1 MYMLHAHHLIIML
14 DSLVPQLLL
23 TIVYRVLH
31 HYHFNHLLTF
41 LVQIAIIVFVI
52 LHYNHLQVQVVIH
65 LLVLLV
71 VDRILIRL
79 ILA

>member
-1 MYMLHAHHLIIML
+1 MYMLHAHYLIIMM
-14 DSLVPQLLL
+14 DSKVPQLLL

-31 HYHFNHLLTF
+31 HYHFNHVLAF

-52 LHYNHLQVQVVIH
+52 LHYNRLQVQVVIH

-71 VDRILIRL
+71 VDRILI
-79 ILA
+79 